1 MRHSKKPLVVAL
13 TAAFALTGGSA
24 FAAQD
29 LSAGYMVASI
39 GDTKTAEHKCGEAKC
54 GADKKA
60 AAGAKAAEHK
70 CGEAKCGADKK
81 ATDAK
86 AADGKAAEHKCGE
99 AKCGAEKKA
108 K

>member
-13 TAAFALTGGSA
+13 SAAFALTGGSA

-39 GDTKTAEHKCGEAKC
+39 GDAKTAEHKCGEAKC

-60 AAGAKAAEHK
+60 AAAKTA
-70 CGEAKCGADKK
+70 EAKCGADKK
-81 ATDAK
+81 A
-86 AADGKAAEHKCGE
+86 AAEHKCGADKTGE
-99 AKCGAEKKA
+99 HKCGADKAAPAVEPKK
-108 K
+108 

>member
-39 GDTKTAEHKCGEAKC
+39 GEKAGEAKCGEGKC

-60 AAGAKAAEHK
+60 AAGKTAEH
-70 CGEAKCGADKK
+70 KCGADKK
-81 ATDAK
+81 T
-86 AADGKAAEHKCGE
+86 GEHKCGE
-99 AKCGAEKKA
+99 AKCGAEKKV